1 MVRKVRAVGHAI
13 RKGIL
18 TMSRACIVCGDSHS
32 SIVFEEF
39 GIGVLKCRAC
49 GHVYSSYEQD
59 QHYDDYFGE
68 RVPSGEQFW
77 WDKAHAKMYADFC
90 DRFIVGKAGSLL
102 DVGCGLGFFV
112 KTVSSFPAWQV
123 FGCDTSKGAVEFAR
137 RELGL
142 DNVYWGPAEECG
154 FREDYFD
161 IVTLWDVIEH
171 VPDPDPLL
179 SFLSKVLREDGFL
192 FIHTPN
198 IRIQLP
204 KARMI
209 RLIKGM
215 NPHLHYL
222 EAKDHINIYSMHTIK
237 RVLRR
242 NGYSNIQFT
251 HLHPIQ
257 SLSGSRNPLLAL
269 MKNALFYSS
278 KVLFSVSAGKLNFDN
293 LFVTARK

>member
-1 MVRKVRAVGHAI
+1 M
-13 RKGIL
+13 
-18 TMSRACIVCGDSHS
+18 
-32 SIVFEEF
+32 F
-39 GIGVLKCRAC
+39 
-49 GHVYSSYEQD
+49 SSYEQD
-59 QHYDDYFGE
+59 QHYDGYFGE
-68 RVPSGEQFW
+68 RVLSDEQFW

-90 DRFIVGKAGSLL
+90 DRFVVGKAGNLL

-112 KTVSSFPAWQV
+112 KRVSSFPTWQV
-123 FGCDTSKGAVEFAR
+123 FGCDTSKRAVEFAR

-142 DNVYWGPAEECG
+142 DNVYWGPAEEFG
-154 FREDYFD
+154 FQKGYFD

-171 VPDPDPLL
+171 LPHPDPLL
-179 SFLSKVLREDGFL
+179 SFLSKVLRHDGFL

-198 IRIQLP
+198 ISIQLP
-204 KARMI
+204 KAKMI

-215 NPHLHYL
+215 NPQLHYL
-222 EAKDHINIYSMHTIK
+222 EAKHHINIYSMNTIK

-242 NGYSNIQFT
+242 NGYADIQFT

-269 MKNALFYSS
+269 MKNVLFYSS

-293 LFVTARK
+293 LFVTARR